1 MIRLFQFQGIDALLG
16 FGIVRVSG
24 LSMVPALEDGDFVL
38 FRRLSA
44 DDSPSPG
51 LIVVVR
57 HQRLG
62 TIVKLL
68 GKETA
73 PGHFRLHGLSAL
85 STDSRR
91 MGNTARKEIVGQAL
105 LRIGANGMSGLRRPE
120 LWDPG
125 SGLGLVGLDV
135 KNDEKQGRHQ
145 DE

>member
-1 MIRLFQFQGIDALLG
+1 MIRLFQGIGALLG

-24 LSMVPALEDGDFVL
+24 LSMAPALEDGDFVL

-44 DDSPSPG
+44 DDGPSPG

-57 HQRLG
+57 HRRLG
-62 TIVKLL
+62 TIIKLL

-73 PGHFRLHGLSAL
+73 PGQFRLHGLSAL
-85 STDSRR
+85 STDSRH
-91 MGNTARKEIVGQAL
+91 MGNTARQEIIGQAV
-105 LRIGANGMSGLRRPE
+105 LRIGANGMSRLRPPE
-120 LWDPG
+120 RWSPG
-125 SGLGLVGLDV
+125 SGLRLVGLDV